1 MKRSLFPVIA
11 IVDDD
16 PENRLLLK
24 TAFENCRKDLRL
36 HLYKSSDALLDYL
49 NRCGKVEEQE
59 SMPDLIVSDL
69 HLTGQNIFE
78 LITQIKTNPDLKSI
92 PLVVLTGSPFDEEI
106 KRCYDLGANTV
117 VTKPDFFN
125 DLVGAL
131 RILCDYWFGPVR
143 M

>member
-1 MKRSLFPVIA
+1 MQRNLFPVVA

-24 TAFENCRKDLRL
+24 TAFERCRNDLKI
-36 HLYKSSDALLDYL
+36 HLYESGDNLLDYL
-49 NRCGKVEEQE
+49 NRCAKAGKQE
-59 SMPDLIVSDL
+59 SAPDLIVSDL
-69 HLTGQNIFE
+69 HLTGQNVFE
-78 LITQIKTNPDLKSI
+78 LIVKIKTNPALKSI
-92 PLVVLTGSPFDEEI
+92 PLVVLAASPLDEEI

-117 VTKPDFFN
+117 VTKPDFFS

-131 RILCDYWFGPVR
+131 KILCGYWFGPVR